1 MVMIKQLLLP
11 LIMIDGIDDN
21 CDSQIVVLKAKEFK
35 LWECLVSVFSFP
47 SDHGNPE
54 ILTV

>member
-21 CDSQIVVLKAKEFK
+21 CGSQIVVLKAKEFK